1 MNERR
6 GLKRT
11 SVKAG
16 ALLYFGARG
25 VFAGM
30 VCDISVAGA
39 KIQLG
44 RLAIPKRFA
53 LSFDNFLTVRQCRL
67 VWKRDG
73 FAGVTFEP
81 STGFAKK
88 RPRQL

>member
-1 MNERR
+1 MTERR
-6 GLKRT
+6 GAKRRPLKA
-11 SVKAG
+11 S
-16 ALLYFGARG
+16 ALVYFGRKRG
-25 VFAGM
+25 VFAGL
-30 VCDISVAGA
+30 VCDMSDTGA

-73 FAGVTFEP
+73 LAGIAFEP
-81 STGFAKK
+81 STGIRHAK
-88 RPRQL
+88 L